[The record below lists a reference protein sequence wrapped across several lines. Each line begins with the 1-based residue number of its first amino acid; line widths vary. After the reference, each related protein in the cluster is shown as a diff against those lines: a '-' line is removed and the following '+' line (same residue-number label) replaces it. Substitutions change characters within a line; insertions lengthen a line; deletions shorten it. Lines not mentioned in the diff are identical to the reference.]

1 MRSNK
6 VEFPSK
12 KVALQ
17 LKKGILDFFSKK
29 PSTFCFSYEWMVAIV
44 EPKTESEYIQNMF
57 RFSTQGIVRR
67 CDVYLPKVIEH
78 GGKEYVARLES
89 YGDSKKTRMQAG
101 VNPLAFAFG
110 KIMLD
115 YVYLFLEEKTAAL
128 EGKMKEKIEKQAE
141 KERYYTAIQNI
152 AALEGIFGKKMD
164 KKKK

>member
-1 MRSNK
+1 MRTNK

-12 KVALQ
+12 KEAQQ
-17 LKKGILDFFSKK
+17 LKKSILDFFAKK
-29 PSTFCFSYEWMVAIV
+29 PSTFCFSYEWMMGIV

-78 GGKEYVARLES
+78 AGKEYVVRLES

-110 KIMLD
+110 KVMLD
-115 YVYLFLEEKTAAL
+115 YVYVFLEKKTTEL
-128 EGKMKEKIEKQAE
+128 EGKMKEKIEK
-141 KERYYTAIQNI
+141 
-152 AALEGIFGKKMD
+152 
-164 KKKK
+164 